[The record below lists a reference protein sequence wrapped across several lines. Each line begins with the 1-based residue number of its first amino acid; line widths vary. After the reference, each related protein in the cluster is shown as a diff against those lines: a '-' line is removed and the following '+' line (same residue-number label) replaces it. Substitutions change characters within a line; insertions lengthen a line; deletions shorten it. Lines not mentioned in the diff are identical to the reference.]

1 MQWYIGYRIHY
12 HLLQMLGRK
21 NIEEKEYKVIGHRED
36 LKDIAKLT
44 DWYAVHDYIKKLNLK
59 LSKIS
64 PKNDDKMQHDTHILF
79 MKAIVEQEQVVSLL
93 LTHNNLI

>member
-1 MQWYIGYRIHY
+1 MQCYIGYRIHY

-21 NIEEKEYKVIGHRED
+21 NIEEKEYKVIGHWKD

-59 LSKIS
+59 LSEICD
-64 PKNDDKMQHDTHILF
+64 KNDNEMQLDTHILL
-79 MKAIVEQEQVVSLL
+79 MKAIVDQEQVVFYYLFV
-93 LTHNNLI
+93 II